1 MMTTEQLMAIAE
13 TISNLKQERDRVDQ
27 MINDEVARLKAAKA
41 AAVQAKR
48 EAREVKRKAAI
59 QRLED
64 RLDRLYKKN
73 LSKEVGTVGLAAKKK
88 ARKPSPVVVT
98 KPNVQ

>member
-48 EAREVKRKAAI
+48 EATRGPPR
-59 QRLED
+59 
-64 RLDRLYKKN
+64 
-73 LSKEVGTVGLAAKKK
+73 STV
-88 ARKPSPVVVT
+88 
-98 KPNVQ
+98 